1 MCILNVS
8 FIYMTCSPAEDPTR
22 VAATR
27 RTRTGAGRLV
37 RPFRWTA
44 DGRQHRGGRDR
55 QTRDRQGHT
64 RHSQSGQQPELIS
77 EQPEL
82 SGSASPTLEVEPEAE
97 AQSLR
102 AQRDAHDIRH
112 EYGQETVTL
121 GDGHFRSRSLA
132 GA

>member
-1 MCILNVS
+1 
-8 FIYMTCSPAEDPTR
+8 MTCSPAEDPTATR

-27 RTRTGAGRLV
+27 RTRTRTGAGRLV

-44 DGRQHRGGRDR
+44 DGRRHRGGRDR

-82 SGSASPTLEVEPEAE
+82 SAAVLVRP
-97 AQSLR
+97 
-102 AQRDAHDIRH
+102 
-112 EYGQETVTL
+112 
-121 GDGHFRSRSLA
+121 
-132 GA
+132 